1 MAERGDPTNDADTRR
16 DRSPAAPAGER
27 YQVSDPSV
35 LFEDV
40 WAEPGDGAPACDQP
54 GRTCPTCG
62 YEADLADIRCPRCF
76 TLLVSG
82 CSGSCGACGAKTCTG
97 EARKR

>member
-1 MAERGDPTNDADTRR
+1 MAERVDPTGDAGKRE
-16 DRSPAAPAGER
+16 APARDATDER

-40 WAEPGDGAPACDQP
+40 WAEDDAAPSCDQP
-54 GRTCPTCG
+54 TRTCPTCG

-76 TLLVSG
+76 TLLVTG

-97 EARKR
+97 EARKS

>member
-1 MAERGDPTNDADTRR
+1 MTDDAKRARPIRDER
-16 DRSPAAPAGER
+16 SER

-40 WAEPGDGAPACDQP
+40 WADDGEGDSRAQP
-54 GRTCPTCG
+54 TRKCPTCG
-62 YEADLADIRCPRCF
+62 YEADLADVRCPRCF
-76 TLLVSG
+76 TMLLTG
-82 CSGSCGACGAKTCTG
+82 CSGSCGTCGARVCTG

>member
-1 MAERGDPTNDADTRR
+1 MRDER
-16 DRSPAAPAGER
+16 SER

-40 WAEPGDGAPACDQP
+40 WADDGEGGTCAQP
-54 GRTCPTCG
+54 TQKCPTCG

-82 CSGSCGACGAKTCTG
+82 CSGSCGSCGARVCTG

>member
-1 MAERGDPTNDADTRR
+1 MARDAKKPDLG
-16 DRSPAAPAGER
+16 SEK

-40 WAEPGDGAPACDQP
+40 WAADDDDSCAQ
-54 GRTCPTCG
+54 RTRKCPTCG
-62 YEADLADIRCPRCF
+62 YDADLAEIRCPRCF
-76 TLLVSG
+76 TLLVTG
-82 CSGSCGACGAKTCTG
+82 CSGSCATCGQGTCTA